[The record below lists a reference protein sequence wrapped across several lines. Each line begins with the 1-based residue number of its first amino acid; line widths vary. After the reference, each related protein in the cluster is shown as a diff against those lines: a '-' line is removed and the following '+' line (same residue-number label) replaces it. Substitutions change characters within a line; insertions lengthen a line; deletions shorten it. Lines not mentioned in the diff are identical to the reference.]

1 MTANNSRSFLA
12 NLNNLEIGTYPKSPE
27 FKVGDRVKISKY
39 KNFLVKDTLKI
50 GERNI

>member
-1 MTANNSRSFLA
+1 MLII
-12 NLNNLEIGTYPKSPE
+12 LEIGTYPKSPE